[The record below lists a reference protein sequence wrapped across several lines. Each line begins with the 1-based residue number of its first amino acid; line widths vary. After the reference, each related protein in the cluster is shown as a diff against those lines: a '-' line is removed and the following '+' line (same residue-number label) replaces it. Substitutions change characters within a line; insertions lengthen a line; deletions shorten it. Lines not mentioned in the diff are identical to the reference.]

1 MALFQWA
8 RPMSQPISSLIAG
21 FRRRSLAIVGHEGG
35 NTLLLFALVLPIML
49 LVIGGGLDVSMAVN
63 ERAKL
68 QSAADAVALAVS
80 IEVAKNPNDTL
91 ATLQSKANT
100 MLIAELGASS
110 GASIASVHV
119 CAPIQ
124 NDCTNYDGSAMATET
139 VEVRLTGTTYC
150 AFGTLISGLCNA
162 SGGTAQTVNVNS
174 TTAIG
179 FSKNIQLNI
188 LLDGSASMIVG
199 ATSNDVTL
207 ISNWVSHH
215 WNSVKPGDP
224 YPYNGGDNPPC
235 AFACHDIGGS
245 TTSADIVTGLTN
257 AHTAGATTRFD
268 VMISA
273 AQQLLSHI
281 QTEITSN
288 SQYSKNTYMYNVMSF
303 DTTLHSWGSSN
314 MLTTSAAT
322 SAVNQVTPGLDTY
335 MSTALSSLITTL
347 GQAGSGVTSSTPL
360 KFLIIV
366 TDGLQSDRNADWYCN
381 YWGWDS
387 NWNYNVC
394 YGGYATTISA
404 TQCNQLKSNGVVVAV
419 LETPYVPLTG
429 QDPNVA
435 PYERVV
441 RSVIYPNGPNGAS
454 ALSTSLQACA
464 SSGYYFQATNSS
476 QIATGFTTLTDKFL
490 ASVPFIK
497 S

>member
-1 MALFQWA
+1 
-8 RPMSQPISSLIAG
+8 
-21 FRRRSLAIVGHEGG
+21 
-35 NTLLLFALVLPIML
+35 ML
-49 LVIGGGLDVSMAVN
+49 LVVGGGLDVSMAVN
-63 ERAKL
+63 ERTKL
-68 QSAADAVALAVS
+68 QAAADAVALAVS

-91 ATLQSKANT
+91 ATLQSKAGAFLAAN
-100 MLIAELGASS
+100 LGANS
-110 GASIASVHV
+110 GANIASLHV

-124 NDCTNYDGSAMATET
+124 NDCTNYDGSTMAQET
-139 VEVRLTGTTYC
+139 VAVRVTGTTYC
-150 AFGTLISGLCNA
+150 AFGTVISGLCSA
-162 SGGTAQTVNVNS
+162 SGGAAQNVSANS

-179 FSKNIQLNI
+179 FNKNIQLNI
-188 LLDGSASMIVG
+188 LLDSSASMIVG
-199 ATSNDVTL
+199 STGNDVTL
-207 ISNWVSHH
+207 ISNWVSSH

-245 TTSADIVTGLTN
+245 TTSTDIVTGLTN
-257 AHTAGATTRFD
+257 AHSAGATTRFD

-273 AQQLLSHI
+273 ARQLLSHI
-281 QTEITSN
+281 QTEITTN
-288 SQYSKNTYMYNVMSF
+288 SQYSRNTYMYNVMSF
-303 DTTLHSWGSSN
+303 DTSLHSWGSSN

-322 SAVNQVTPGLDTY
+322 SAVNQVTPGLDTH
-335 MSTALSSLITTL
+335 MADALSSLISSL

-366 TDGLQSDRNADWYCN
+366 TDGLQSDRDNNWACN
-381 YWGWDS
+381 YWDWDS

-394 YGGYATTISA
+394 FGGYATTISSS
-404 TQCNQLKSNGVVVAV
+404 QCSQLKANGIVVAV

-429 QDPNVA
+429 QSPNVA
-435 PYERVV
+435 PYEKTV
-441 RSVIYPNGPNGAS
+441 RSVIYPSGPNGPSSVSS
-454 ALSTSLQACA
+454 ALQACA
-464 SSGYYFQATNSS
+464 STGYYFQATNSS

>member
-1 MALFQWA
+1 
-8 RPMSQPISSLIAG
+8 
-21 FRRRSLAIVGHEGG
+21 
-35 NTLLLFALVLPIML
+35 ML
-49 LVIGGGLDVSMAVN
+49 LVVGGGLDVSMAVN
-63 ERAKL
+63 ERTKL
-68 QSAADAVALAVS
+68 QAAADAVALAVS

-91 ATLQSKANT
+91 ATLQSKAGAFLAAN
-100 MLIAELGASS
+100 LGANS
-110 GASIASVHV
+110 GANIASLHV

-124 NDCTNYDGSAMATET
+124 NDCTNYDGSTMAQET
-139 VEVRLTGTTYC
+139 VAVRVTGTAYC
-150 AFGTLISGLCNA
+150 AFGTVISGLCSA
-162 SGGTAQTVNVNS
+162 SGGAAQNVSANS

-179 FSKNIQLNI
+179 FNKNIQLNI
-188 LLDGSASMIVG
+188 LLDSSASMIVG
-199 ATSNDVTL
+199 STGNDVTL
-207 ISNWVSHH
+207 ISNWVSSH

-245 TTSADIVTGLTN
+245 TTSTDIVTGLTN
-257 AHTAGATTRFD
+257 AHSAGATTRFD

-273 AQQLLSHI
+273 ARQLLSHI
-281 QTEITSN
+281 QTEITTN
-288 SQYSKNTYMYNVMSF
+288 SQYSRNTYMYNVMSF
-303 DTTLHSWGSSN
+303 DTSLHSWGSSN

-322 SAVNQVTPGLDTY
+322 SAVNQVTPGLDTH
-335 MSTALSSLITTL
+335 MADALSSLISSL

-366 TDGLQSDRNADWYCN
+366 TDGLQSDRDNNWACN
-381 YWGWDS
+381 YWDWDS

-394 YGGYATTISA
+394 FGGYATTISSS
-404 TQCNQLKSNGVVVAV
+404 QCSQLKANGIVVAV

-429 QDPNVA
+429 QSPNVA
-435 PYERVV
+435 PYEKTV
-441 RSVIYPNGPNGAS
+441 RSVIYPSGPNGPSSVSS
-454 ALSTSLQACA
+454 ALQACA
-464 SSGYYFQATNSS
+464 STGYYFQATNSS

>member
-1 MALFQWA
+1 MFNSLTLLFAAA
-8 RPMSQPISSLIAG
+8 RCRLSA
-21 FRRRSLAIVGHEGG
+21 FTADVRG

-49 LVIGGGLDVSMAVN
+49 LVVGGGLDVSMAIN
-63 ERAKL
+63 ERTKL

-91 ATLQSKANT
+91 ATLQAKANT
-100 MLIAELGASS
+100 ILAANLGANS
-110 GASIASVHV
+110 GANIASLHV

-124 NDCTNYDGSAMATET
+124 NDCTNYDGSTMAQET
-139 VEVRLTGTTYC
+139 VAVRVTGTAYC
-150 AFGTLISGLCNA
+150 AFGTVISGLCSA
-162 SGGTAQTVNVNS
+162 SGGAAQNVSANS

-179 FSKNIQLNI
+179 FNKNIQLNI
-188 LLDGSASMIVG
+188 LLDSSASMIVG
-199 ATSNDVTL
+199 STSNDVTL
-207 ISNWVSHH
+207 ISNWVSSH

-245 TTSADIVTGLTN
+245 TTTADIVTGLTN
-257 AHTAGATTRFD
+257 AHSAGATTRFD

-273 AQQLLSHI
+273 ARQLLSHI
-281 QTEITSN
+281 QTEITTN
-288 SQYSKNTYMYNVMSF
+288 SQYSRNTYMYNVMSF
-303 DTTLHSWGSSN
+303 DTSLHSWGSSN

-322 SAVNQVTPGLDTY
+322 SAVNQVTPGLDTH
-335 MSTALSSLITTL
+335 MADALSSLISSL

-366 TDGLQSDRNADWYCN
+366 TDGLQSDRDNNWACN
-381 YWGWDS
+381 YWDWDS

-394 YGGYATTISA
+394 YGGYATTISSS
-404 TQCNQLKSNGVVVAV
+404 QCSQLKANGIVVAV

-429 QDPNVA
+429 QSPNVA
-435 PYERVV
+435 PYEKTV
-441 RSVIYPNGPNGAS
+441 RSVIYPSGPNGPSSVSS
-454 ALSTSLQACA
+454 ALQACA
-464 SSGYYFQATNSS
+464 STGYYFQATNSS

>member
-1 MALFQWA
+1 MYKSLTLLFAAA
-8 RPMSQPISSLIAG
+8 RCRLSA
-21 FRRRSLAIVGHEGG
+21 FAADVRG

-49 LVIGGGLDVSMAVN
+49 LVVGGGLDVSMAIN
-63 ERAKL
+63 ERTKL

-91 ATLQSKANT
+91 ATLQSKASTILAAN
-100 MLIAELGASS
+100 LGANS
-110 GASIASVHV
+110 GASIASLHV

-124 NDCTNYDGSAMATET
+124 NDCTNYDGSTMAQET
-139 VEVRLTGTTYC
+139 VAVRVTGTAYC
-150 AFGTLISGLCNA
+150 AFGTVISGLCSA
-162 SGGTAQTVNVNS
+162 SGGTAQNVSANS

-179 FSKNIQLNI
+179 FNKNIQLNI
-188 LLDGSASMIVG
+188 LLDSSASMIVG
-199 ATSNDVTL
+199 STSNDVTL
-207 ISNWVSHH
+207 ISNWVSNH

-224 YPYNGGDNPPC
+224 YPYYGGDNPPC

-245 TTSADIVTGLTN
+245 TTSADIVKGLTN
-257 AHTAGATTRFD
+257 AHSAGATTRFD

-281 QTEITSN
+281 QSEITNN
-288 SQYSKNTYMYNVMSF
+288 SQYSRNTYMYNVMSF
-303 DTTLHSWGSSN
+303 DTSLHNWGSSN

-322 SAVNQVTPGLDTY
+322 SAVKQVTPGLDTH
-335 MSTALSSLITTL
+335 MADALSSLITSL

-366 TDGLQSDRNADWYCN
+366 TDGLQSDRDNNWACD
-381 YWGWDS
+381 YWDWDS

-394 YGGYATTISA
+394 YGGYATTISSS
-404 TQCNQLKSNGVVVAV
+404 QCSQLKANGIVVAV

-429 QDPNVA
+429 QSPNVA
-435 PYERVV
+435 PYEKTV
-441 RSVIYPNGPNGAS
+441 RSVIYPSGPNGPSSVSS
-454 ALSTSLQACA
+454 ALQACA
-464 SSGYYFQATNSS
+464 STGYYFQATNSS

>member
-1 MALFQWA
+1 
-8 RPMSQPISSLIAG
+8 
-21 FRRRSLAIVGHEGG
+21 
-35 NTLLLFALVLPIML
+35 ML
-49 LVIGGGLDVSMAVN
+49 LVVGGGLDVSMAVN
-63 ERAKL
+63 ERTKL
-68 QSAADAVALAVS
+68 QAAADAVALAVS

-91 ATLQSKANT
+91 ATLQSKASTILAAN
-100 MLIAELGASS
+100 LGANS
-110 GASIASVHV
+110 GANIASLHV

-124 NDCTNYDGSAMATET
+124 NDCTNYDGSAMAQET
-139 VEVRLTGTTYC
+139 VAVRVTGTAYC
-150 AFGTLISGLCNA
+150 AFGTVISGLCSA
-162 SGGTAQTVNVNS
+162 SGGTAQNVSANS

-179 FSKNIQLNI
+179 FNKNIQLNI
-188 LLDGSASMIVG
+188 LLDSSASMIVG
-199 ATSNDVTL
+199 STSNDVTL
-207 ISNWVSHH
+207 ISNWVSSH

-245 TTSADIVTGLTN
+245 TTSTDIVTGLTN
-257 AHTAGATTRFD
+257 AHSAGATTRFD

-273 AQQLLSHI
+273 ARQLLSHI
-281 QTEITSN
+281 QSEITTN
-288 SQYSKNTYMYNVMSF
+288 SQYSRNTYMYNVMSF
-303 DTTLHSWGSSN
+303 DTSLHSWGSSN

-322 SAVNQVTPGLDTY
+322 SAVNQVTPGLDTH
-335 MSTALSSLITTL
+335 MADALSSLITSL

-366 TDGLQSDRNADWYCN
+366 TDGLQSDRDNNWACN
-381 YWGWDS
+381 YWDWDS

-394 YGGYATTISA
+394 YGGYATTISNS
-404 TQCNQLKSNGVVVAV
+404 QCSQLKANGIVVAV

-429 QDPNVA
+429 QSPNVA
-435 PYERVV
+435 PYEKTV
-441 RSVIYPNGPNGAS
+441 RSVIYPSGPNGPSSVSS
-454 ALSTSLQACA
+454 ALQACA
-464 SSGYYFQATNSS
+464 STGYYFQASNSS